1 MRQKA
6 WKVRQ
11 VGWRAESPFLIHK
24 TRACTKHKQR
34 WRNNLEQLEFYSFYS
49 ALKAH
54 SKPLFACND
63 LAASSMY
70 IVICYLNVV
79 WCIWTNFCDV
89 LFMNRLASQSQ
100 SKATCLATSHH
111 IIMLYTLEWLD
122 GLVFVTIKLLFDNIE
137 ILFKWNK
144 NRTSHGWR
152 FHLSLISCSGTSN
165 AHELWFGNV
174 TWLDRSQRFI
184 IQIFGC
190 TWFDVKMNYG
200 MVILYKFSRTRW

>member
-1 MRQKA
+1 MYLDKFLRCF
-6 WKVRQ
+6 VHEQ
-11 VGWRAESPFLIHK
+11 VGFS
-24 TRACTKHKQR
+24 
-34 WRNNLEQLEFYSFYS
+34 
-49 ALKAH
+49 
-54 SKPLFACND
+54 
-63 LAASSMY
+63 
-70 IVICYLNVV
+70 V
-79 WCIWTNFCDV
+79 
-89 LFMNRLASQSQ
+89 Q
-100 SKATCLATSHH
+100 SKGTCHTTRKSPSHKSTFYMN
-111 IIMLYTLEWLD
+111 IDMLYTLEWLD
-122 GLVFVTIKLLFDNIE
+122 GLVFATIKLLFDNIE

-190 TWFDVKMNYG
+190 TWFDVKMNYS